1 MDTINKETELAYYKK
16 LVLATLDYHEKTGFI
31 KGEYLDQLKA
41 QTEEHFT
48 KSRLSKLKQWFK
60 DLSEV
65 FIEQLDFGFNDFLQE
80 ETGYDVN
87 VFEAYFTRVDKI
99 IARGKITTDNQFY
112 DLKNAADLAVQSNL
126 FDIKKTEQLNK
137 LLLDYENKKQSRTKK
152 PI

>member
-1 MDTINKETELAYYKK
+1 MDAINKETELVYYKK

-31 KGEYLDQLKA
+31 KGEYLDQLTA

-99 IARGKITTDNQFY
+99 IAKGKITTDNQFY

-137 LLLDYENKKQSRTKK
+137 LLFDYENKKQSRTKK